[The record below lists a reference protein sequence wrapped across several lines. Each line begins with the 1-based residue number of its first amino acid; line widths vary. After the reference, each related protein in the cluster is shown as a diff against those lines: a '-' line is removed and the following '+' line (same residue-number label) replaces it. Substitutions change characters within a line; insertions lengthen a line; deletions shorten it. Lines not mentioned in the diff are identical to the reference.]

1 MFQSYMN
8 FMLIFVFL
16 FSPKTAKNPNGSGRP
31 PGSKN
36 KKTLELEKTKQFEN
50 PPPYNIQG

>member
-1 MFQSYMN
+1 MN

-16 FSPKTAKNPNGSGRP
+16 FSPKTAKNKKGGGRP